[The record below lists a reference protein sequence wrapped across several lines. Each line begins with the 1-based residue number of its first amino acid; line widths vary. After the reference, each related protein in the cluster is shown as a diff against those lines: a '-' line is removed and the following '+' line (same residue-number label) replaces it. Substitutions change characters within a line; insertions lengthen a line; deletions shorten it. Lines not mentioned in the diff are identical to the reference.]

1 MTAKQRREAAEHLR
15 NEYRVSI
22 RRSCAVVLLQRSVSY
37 YKPKGREDRPLRQR
51 IREIAETRVRYGF
64 ERIHVLFRREGWRD
78 NHKLTYRIYR
88 SEGLNLR
95 LKRPRRSKVAVHQ
108 TQYPGLSGPNQC
120 WSMDFVSDSL
130 FDGRRFR
137 ALTLVVNVWKSRLD
151 RH

>member
-1 MTAKQRREAAEHLR
+1 MTARQRRQAAEHLR

-64 ERIHVLFRREGWRD
+64 ERIHVLLRREGWRD
-78 NHKLTYRIYR
+78 NHKRTCRIYGE
-88 SEGLNLR
+88 EGLNLR
-95 LKRPRRSKVAVHQ
+95 SKRPRRSKSAAHRFN
-108 TQYPGLSGPNQC
+108 YPGLTEPNQC
-120 WSMDFVSDSL
+120 RSMDFVPDSL
-130 FDGRRFR
+130 FDGHRFR

-151 RH
+151 SR